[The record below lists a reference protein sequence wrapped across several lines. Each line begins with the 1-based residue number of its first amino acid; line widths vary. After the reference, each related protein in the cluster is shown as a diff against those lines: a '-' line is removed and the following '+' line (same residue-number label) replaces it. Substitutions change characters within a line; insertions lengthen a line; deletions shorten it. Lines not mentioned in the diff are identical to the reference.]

1 MNEQQFKRGARW
13 GGDVH
18 FWHNFF
24 LYIFE
29 ILWFFIFIHKNCQKK
44 SKNVGE
50 KLLKKLHSYF

>member
-1 MNEQQFKRGARW
+1 MNNNLKEARD
-13 GGDVH
+13 GGGGCT
-18 FWHNFF
+18 FLAQFF